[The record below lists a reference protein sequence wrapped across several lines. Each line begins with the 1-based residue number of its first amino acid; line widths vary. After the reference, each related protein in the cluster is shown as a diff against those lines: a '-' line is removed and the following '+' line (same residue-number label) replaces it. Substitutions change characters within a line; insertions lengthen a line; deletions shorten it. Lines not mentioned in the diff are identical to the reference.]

1 MKPRSRSLSGALIA
15 IMALP
20 VFLGLLA
27 CIPTFPVPIG
37 DPEKSRI
44 DPEISGMWVGGVD
57 GELTVWSFIPYD
69 KRTWLM
75 SWHIIEPL
83 DESCEPE
90 QSDPEKEFMTY
101 QEIRD
106 LVDDAATSCLSV
118 ETMMNWKAWLT
129 DLGGRRYV
137 TLHNKS
143 LFMLGEPSEEEWWWV
158 FGIELSKP
166 DLLRLTEI
174 SPEDEAFAD
183 IEEEKAT
190 RRKYERVF
198 RKQSKNPEFY
208 GSDPIGMHR
217 VQEDDLERFAEL
229 LLDDV
234 AF

>member
-1 MKPRSRSLSGALIA
+1 MKPRNRSLSGALIA
-15 IMALP
+15 VLALP

-75 SWHIIEPL
+75 SWQIIEPL
-83 DESCEPE
+83 DDSCEPE
-90 QSDPEKEFMTY
+90 ESDPEKDYMSY

-106 LVDDAATSCLSV
+106 FLDYVGTACLNTQSF
-118 ETMMNWKAWLT
+118 MNWKAWLT
-129 DLGGRRYV
+129 ELGGRRYV
-137 TLHNKS
+137 TLQNKS
-143 LFMLGEPSEEEWWWV
+143 LAMFEELDEEEWWWV

-166 DLLRLTEI
+166 DLLRVSEI
-174 SPEDEAFAD
+174 DSEHEVFSD

-217 VQEDDLERFAEL
+217 VQEDDLEMFAEL